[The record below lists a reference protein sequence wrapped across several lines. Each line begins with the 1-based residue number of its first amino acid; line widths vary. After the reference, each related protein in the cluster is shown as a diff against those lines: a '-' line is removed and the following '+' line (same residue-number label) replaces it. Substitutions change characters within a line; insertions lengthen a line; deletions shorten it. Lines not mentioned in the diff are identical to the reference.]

1 MCIDGK
7 NIITDTGNRINI
19 DDTDDTLAL
28 LPPRDANNTFDR
40 LDFEF
45 WLWAGSLALCGTI
58 MSAGTLHTARHSLK
72 HGNQAAVT
80 AEKMSYEERLLA
92 VSTLS
97 LVRALAFFLTAWR
110 CCLEFFNLGTNRCRP
125 LQL

>member
-58 MSAGTLHTARHSLK
+58 MSARTLHTAMLSLK

>member
-28 LPPRDANNTFDR
+28 LPPCDANTFDR
-40 LDFEF
+40 LGFEF
-45 WLWAGSLALCGTI
+45 WLWIGSLALCGAI
-58 MSAGTLHTARHSLK
+58 MSVGTLHTARHSLK

-80 AEKMSYEERLLA
+80 AETMSYEERLLA